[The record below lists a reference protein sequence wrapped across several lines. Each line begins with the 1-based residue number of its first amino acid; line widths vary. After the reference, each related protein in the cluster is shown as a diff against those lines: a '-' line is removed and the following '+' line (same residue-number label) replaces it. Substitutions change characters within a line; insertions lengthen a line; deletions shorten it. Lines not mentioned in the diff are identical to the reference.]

1 MKYNPKIHHR
11 RSIRLKGYDY
21 SQAGAYFITICCKDM
36 KCLFGKIENGEM
48 IMNEFGQIAFDEWI
62 NLSERF
68 ANSELDVFQI
78 MPNHMHGILV
88 LTDTATIPENPEIEN
103 NIPDIGGGL
112 DDAEKENDYKINNH
126 QAMPYPAPTTMGD
139 MMGGYKSIVAND
151 CLKIWKS
158 RWAGADPAPIMG
170 KIWHRNLYEHII
182 RNEHSHQNISNYII
196 NNPKNWKDDKFF
208 NQ

>member
-139 MMGGYKSIVAND
+139 MMGGYKSIVAN
-151 CLKIWKS
+151 
-158 RWAGADPAPIMG
+158 
-170 KIWHRNLYEHII
+170 E
-182 RNEHSHQNISNYII
+182 
-196 NNPKNWKDDKFF
+196 
-208 NQ
+208 

>member
-1 MKYNPKIHHR
+1 
-11 RSIRLKGYDY
+11 
-21 SQAGAYFITICCKDM
+21 
-36 KCLFGKIENGEM
+36 
-48 IMNEFGQIAFDEWI
+48 
-62 NLSERF
+62 
-68 ANSELDVFQI
+68 
-78 MPNHMHGILV
+78 MHGILV

-139 MMGGYKSIVAND
+139 MMGGYKSIVANE

-158 RWAGADPAPIMG
+158 RWAAADPAPIMG

>member
-36 KCLFGKIENGEM
+36 KCIFGKIENSEM
-48 IMNEFGQIAFDEWI
+48 ILNEFGQIAFDEWI
-62 NLSERF
+62 KLSERF
-68 ANSELDVFQI
+68 ANFEWDLFQI

-88 LTDTATIPENPEIEN
+88 LIENPE
-103 NIPDIGGGL
+103 
-112 DDAEKENDYKINNH
+112 
-126 QAMPYPAPTTMGD
+126 PTTMGD
-139 MMGGYKSIVAND
+139 IMGAYKSIVANE

-158 RWAGADPAPIMG
+158 RWTGAGPVPIMG
-170 KIWHRNLYEHII
+170 KLWHRNLYEHII
-182 RNEHSHQNISNYII
+182 RNEYSYQNISNYIT

-208 NQ
+208 DQ